1 MSINYQLIGK
11 RVREHRCR
19 QHLRQDT
26 LAWDAEISV
35 SYLSC
40 IENGIK
46 QASLG
51 SIVRIAEALN
61 VTVDCLLFG
70 EVSYDEVYEFQELYA
85 VLNGCGEIEQRIIMD
100 AVLGTAVA
108 MKRSLRAN
116 GIL

>member
-1 MSINYQLIGK
+1 MSINYELIGK
-11 RVREHRCR
+11 RVKEHRSR
-19 QHLRQDT
+19 QKLRQEA

-51 SIVRIAEALN
+51 SIVRIAGALG

-70 EVSYDEVYEFQELYA
+70 ELDYGGDDDFQELYA
-85 VLNGCGEIEQRIIMD
+85 ILNGCEEIEQRVIMD
-100 AVLGTAVA
+100 AVLGTATAV
-108 MKRSLRAN
+108 KRSLRTN
-116 GIL
+116 GVL